1 MMITNSKIVETIVYA
16 IKDINSGMEESGIK
30 ELEDLVVEL
39 KKKDD
44 WRHNYDWKDPNDCPV
59 KEQ

>member
-1 MMITNSKIVETIVYA
+1 MITNSKIVETIEYA
-16 IKDINSGMEESGIK
+16 IKDINNGMEESGIK

-44 WRHNYDWKDPNDCPV
+44 WRHNYDWNDPNDFPV

>member
-1 MMITNSKIVETIVYA
+1 MMITNSKIVETIEYA

-39 KKKDD
+39 KQKDD
-44 WRHNYDWKDPNDCPV
+44 WRHNYDWNDPNDFPV

>member
-1 MMITNSKIVETIVYA
+1 
-16 IKDINSGMEESGIK
+16 MEESGIK

-44 WRHNYDWKDPNDCPV
+44 WRHNYDWKDPNDFPV

>member
-1 MMITNSKIVETIVYA
+1 MTNSQIIETIEYA
-16 IKDINSGMEESGIK
+16 IKDINNGMEESGIK

-44 WRHNYDWKDPNDCPV
+44 WRHNHDWKDPNDFPV